1 MSPLDAYGSNERVDQ
16 IGNLFKA
23 NIQEK
28 EIKKTKKLMSKCQS
42 MSSLDLFGSRRQFNP
57 AMMKNLNAVS
67 QNTAGKF
74 TGS

>member
-16 IGNLFKA
+16 MGNLFKA

-42 MSSLDLFGSRRQFNP
+42 MSSLDLLG
-57 AMMKNLNAVS
+57 
-67 QNTAGKF
+67 
-74 TGS
+74 

>member
-16 IGNLFKA
+16 MGNLFKA

-28 EIKKTKKLMSKCQS
+28 EIIKTKKLISKCQS
-42 MSSLDLFGSRRQFNP
+42 MSSLDLFGSKRQFNP
-57 AMMKNLNAVS
+57 AMMRNLNAVS